1 MKKYIS
7 QHKGQFKLLVSS
19 AVLVTLYFLIMVFL
33 NHALSFELIVGILK
47 PLAVFSIGTFLLS
60 AFFLFFSEQIF
71 ISWLKRIFW
80 WYTLIIILL
89 TANTPIFSSHI
100 LSFDRSY
107 VVFLCMIP
115 LAVATIVY
123 ALYTHIRLKRGA
135 LK

>member
-1 MKKYIS
+1 MLLATFGIVALI
-7 QHKGQFKLLVSS
+7 FLLMFFFNDKLSLD
-19 AVLVTLYFLIMVFL
+19 LITGFL
-33 NHALSFELIVGILK
+33 A